1 MRSRLDTIE
10 YRLQEFIEKT
20 LFFFPWNNR
29 QTLFAHQLVDAVA
42 RTLVEDATGRISLAN
57 DYVIVANPDLILSW
71 QNNPIFI
78 SDLSKF
84 LLEAATDVGMA
95 FHSVPDFQLVADP
108 SLPSGVFRIE
118 AVEVDHTIEETGV
131 MAVNGQQNKP
141 GGALPTNAFLIL
153 NGSEIYPLRLSVV
166 NIGRRLENNL
176 AIDDPRVSRN
186 HALLRA
192 NNGRYM
198 LCDLN
203 STGGTYVNGLRIT
216 QQALRPGDV
225 ISLAGVSI
233 IYGEESGSEP
243 YSTDGSTTAI
253 TPPPSHK

>member
-1 MRSRLDTIE
+1 MKSRLDTIE

-20 LFFFPWNNR
+20 IFFFPWNNR
-29 QTLFAHQLVDAVA
+29 RSLFAHLLVDAMA
-42 RTLVEDATGRISLAN
+42 RTLIEDASGRISLAN
-57 DYVIVANPDLILSW
+57 DYIIVANPDLALPW
-71 QNNPIFI
+71 QNNPIFL
-78 SDLSKF
+78 SDLSKI
-84 LLEAATDVGMA
+84 LMEAAADAGMA
-95 FHSVPDFQLVADP
+95 FHSAPAFQLVSDP
-108 SLPSGVFRIE
+108 SMPPGSFRIE
-118 AVEVDHTIEETGV
+118 PEETAEIVEETGV
-131 MAVNGQQNKP
+131 MSAAGQHNKSAP
-141 GGALPTNAFLIL
+141 MPENAFLIL

-176 AIDDPRVSRN
+176 VIDDPRVSRN

-203 STGGTYVNGLRIT
+203 STGGTYINGLRIT

-233 IYGEESGSEP
+233 IYGEESGSDP
-243 YSTDGSTTAI
+243 NSTDGSTTAI
-253 TPPPSHK
+253 QPPLPHK